1 MICKNDGWLNGI
13 NEWMGERVDGHRN
26 GVHPWMEGLHGW
38 LDDWRGRWIAC
49 MPGWMGDTYG
59 WIGEEISEKELG
71 MSSAIITEM
80 HLLFPSLLECSL
92 FTVESL

>member
-1 MICKNDGWLNGI
+1 MD
-13 NEWMGERVDGHRN
+13 R
-26 GVHPWMEGLHGW
+26 
-38 LDDWRGRWIAC
+38 

>member
-1 MICKNDGWLNGI
+1 
-13 NEWMGERVDGHRN
+13 
-26 GVHPWMEGLHGW
+26 
-38 LDDWRGRWIAC
+38 

-80 HLLFPSLLECSL
+80 RLLFASLLECPL